1 MRRRAGGGGRGLSV
15 CRERESDRF
24 RGDGESGLRRRR
36 IVCFLSLELV
46 LLRSE
51 RVDLDIGVETRFWYC
66 GLSWSG
72 GEGGRRFGGSRV
84 KGNGLGLN

>member
-1 MRRRAGGGGRGLSV
+1 LSV

-51 RVDLDIGVETRFWYC
+51 RVDLYIRRQATCRYC
-66 GLSWSG
+66 RLIRRKN
-72 GEGGRRFGGSRV
+72 GGRRRFGVARM